1 MPNDIT
7 LPGAIANGDLS
18 TRQFYAVRLSGSSG
32 NPFEVAAI
40 SSGNFS
46 QRPVGILQNDPNSCG
61 QGAEVMLA
69 GISKVA
75 LGGNVTQ
82 GDLLSNDCFGRIVTF
97 IVSTGGANT
106 TGGYI
111 FGEALQSGNTT
122 AIIYAII
129 RAPYAIQTT
138 A

>member
-1 MPNDIT
+1 MPNDFT
-7 LPGAIANGDLS
+7 PPGLVANGDLS

-32 NPFEVAAI
+32 NPFEIASI

-46 QRPVGILQNDPNSCG
+46 QRPIGILQNDPNSCG
-61 QGAEVMLA
+61 QGAEVMVA
-69 GISKVA
+69 GVSKVA

-82 GDLLSNDCFGRIVTF
+82 GDFLSNDCAGRIVAF
-97 IVSTGGANT
+97 VLSTGGANT
-106 TGGYI
+106 TGGYV
-111 FGEALQSGNTT
+111 FGQALQSGNTT

-129 RAPYAIQTT
+129 HSAYPVQTT